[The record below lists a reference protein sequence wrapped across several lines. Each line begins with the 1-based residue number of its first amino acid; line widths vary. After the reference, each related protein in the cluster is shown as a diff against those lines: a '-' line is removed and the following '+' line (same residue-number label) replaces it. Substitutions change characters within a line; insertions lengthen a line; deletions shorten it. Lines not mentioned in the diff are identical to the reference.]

1 MSLGATR
8 LDILMLVVC
17 QGMWLALG
25 RFRERRFRRT
35 AAFALM
41 ANLLY
46 GVKPPDPATFVT
58 VAAGLGFVA
67 ILACY
72 IPA

>member
-8 LDILMLVVC
+8 LDILLLVVR
-17 QGMWLALG
+17 QGMWLSLG
-25 RFRERRFRRT
+25 GFRGRCFRRP
-35 AAFALM
+35 AALALM

-46 GVKPPDPATFVT
+46 GAKPPDPATFVA

>member
-8 LDILMLVVC
+8 LDILLLVVC

-46 GVKPPDPATFVT
+46 GVKPPDPATFVA